1 MVLVVHQGQ
10 WWCPVVTGS
19 GRQDVFHPPPTLTF
33 SSSATLGPTI
43 SSAQKTLTALSRPL
57 FHSLLYPSHL
67 LLLTFSLS
75 LSPLLASTEP
85 WLQPALH
92 LPAASAALTEG
103 NAAPNWHADRF
114 PSSNTAARRLSAEKE
129 EEEEEEEEVEG

>member
-1 MVLVVHQGQ
+1 MFSTLLQPSLSPRQHL
-10 WWCPVVTGS
+10 
-19 GRQDVFHPPPTLTF
+19 GRQSRALKKPSQRSL
-33 SSSATLGPTI
+33 
-43 SSAQKTLTALSRPL
+43 ALSITASSIL
-57 FHSLLYPSHL
+57 LSFSLLLP
-67 LLLTFSLS
+67 S

-129 EEEEEEEEVEG
+129 EEEEEEEEVEEVEG

>member
-1 MVLVVHQGQ
+1 MVPSSNGI
-10 WWCPVVTGS
+10 G
-19 GRQDVFHPPPTLTF
+19 PPRCFPP
-33 SSSATLGPTI
+33 SSNPH
-43 SSAQKTLTALSRPL
+43 
-57 FHSLLYPSHL
+57 FL
-67 LLLTFSLS
+67 LLGNTWADNLERSKNPHSAISPSLSQPPLSFSPFSFSPS

-129 EEEEEEEEVEG
+129 EEEEEEEVEG

>member
-1 MVLVVHQGQ
+1 MFSTLLQPSLSPRQHL
-10 WWCPVVTGS
+10 
-19 GRQDVFHPPPTLTF
+19 GRQSRALKKPSQRYL
-33 SSSATLGPTI
+33 
-43 SSAQKTLTALSRPL
+43 ALSITA
-57 FHSLLYPSHL
+57 SSI
-67 LLLTFSLS
+67 LLTFSFSPS

-129 EEEEEEEEVEG
+129 EEEEEEEEEGEGEGR

>member
-33 SSSATLGPTI
+33 SSATLGPTI

-57 FHSLLYPSHL
+57 YHSLLYPLS
-67 LLLTFSLS
+67 FSPS

-129 EEEEEEEEVEG
+129 EEEEEVEEVEG

>member
-1 MVLVVHQGQ
+1 MVPSSNGI
-10 WWCPVVTGS
+10 G
-19 GRQDVFHPPPTLTF
+19 PPRCFPPSSNPHFLLGNTWADNLERSKNPHSAISPSLSQPPLSFSPF
-33 SSSATLGPTI
+33 SSSP
-43 SSAQKTLTALSRPL
+43 
-57 FHSLLYPSHL
+57 
-67 LLLTFSLS
+67 S

-129 EEEEEEEEVEG
+129 EEEEEEEVEG

>member
-57 FHSLLYPSHL
+57 YHSLLYPS
-67 LLLTFSLS
+67 LLLTFSPS

>member
-1 MVLVVHQGQ
+1 MFSTLLQPSLSPPRQHL
-10 WWCPVVTGS
+10 
-19 GRQDVFHPPPTLTF
+19 GRQSRALKKPSQRYL
-33 SSSATLGPTI
+33 
-43 SSAQKTLTALSRPL
+43 ALSITA
-57 FHSLLYPSHL
+57 SSI
-67 LLLTFSLS
+67 LLTFSFSPS

-129 EEEEEEEEVEG
+129 EEEEEEEVEG

>member
-1 MVLVVHQGQ
+1 MFSTLLQPSLSPRQHL
-10 WWCPVVTGS
+10 
-19 GRQDVFHPPPTLTF
+19 GRQSRALKKPSQRYL
-33 SSSATLGPTI
+33 
-43 SSAQKTLTALSRPL
+43 ALSITA
-57 FHSLLYPSHL
+57 SS
-67 LLLTFSLS
+67 LLLTFSPS

-129 EEEEEEEEVEG
+129 EEEEEEEVEG